1 MKFDRKIFYLDYGK
15 IEAWE
20 RKSKIKNLLFPVFWI
35 VYLVLLVLFILKLV
49 EVATI

>member
-1 MKFDRKIFYLDYGK
+1 MKFDRKIFYLDYSK

-20 RKSKIKNLLFPVFWI
+20 RTRKMFSVFWI

-49 EVATI
+49 EEATI